1 MPRDDAISWLWPE
14 ACATLARAERL
25 HRSSFNSVQQTLAS
39 RFGNHRS
46 TCLKHASIR

>member
-25 HRSSFNSVQQTLAS
+25 HRQLFHIPE
-39 RFGNHRS
+39 GNETSHNKIGG
-46 TCLKHASIR
+46 T